1 MQAASHSRA
10 FASEHLR
17 RSHAIEFRPIASLRP
32 FTKNAR
38 THSKKQL
45 RLIGD
50 SIKAFG
56 FTNPVLIDENGV
68 ILAGHGRVEAAK
80 SLGFESVPAM
90 ILSGMSEAQKR
101 AYVLA
106 DNRIAEKA
114 GWDRELLAS
123 ELGVLVDLLP
133 MIDLDVSITGF
144 EIGEID
150 MLLEDFTAPKAD
162 PADELPPLDAR
173 KAPVTR
179 AGDLWLLGNHR
190 LLCGDVR
197 DEDAVVRLMD
207 GAEAEMVF
215 TDPPYNVKIDGNAI
229 GRGKIRHREFAM
241 ASGEMSAAEFTL
253 FLTTALGNL
262 ASASKDGAIHFI
274 CMDWRH
280 MGELLAA
287 GDAVYSELKNLC
299 VWTKTNAGQGSFY
312 RSQHELVFAFKKGE
326 AEHINSFGLGAGTA
340 ADAQRARTRAGESA
354 RLPGAGRNRAN
365 VWTYPGV
372 NSFGS
377 GRLEQLALHPTVK
390 PVAMVA
396 DAMRDCSTRGGVV
409 LDGFS
414 GSGTLFLAAEKVGRR
429 GYGVEIDPLY
439 VDVAI
444 TRWQKMTGKDAVHAE
459 SGETFDERAASVE
472 LKRERGRA

>member
-1 MQAASHSRA
+1 MQKASQPRTFPPEFPTDSRA
-10 FASEHLR
+10 VEL
-17 RSHAIEFRPIASLRP
+17 RPIASLRP
-32 FTKNAR
+32 FAKNAR
-38 THSKKQL
+38 THSKRQL
-45 RLIGD
+45 RLIAD

-56 FTNPVLIDENGV
+56 FTNPVLIDEQGL

-80 SLGFESVPAM
+80 SLGLASVPVM
-90 ILSGMSEAQKR
+90 VLSGMSEAQKR

-133 MIDLDVSITGF
+133 TIDLDVSVTGF

-150 MLLEDFTAPKAD
+150 MLLEDFTTPKPD
-162 PADELPPLDAR
+162 PADELPPVDPR
-173 KAPVTR
+173 KPPVTV
-179 AGDLWLLGNHR
+179 AGDLWLLGGHR

-197 DEDAVVRLMD
+197 DTDAVARLMD

-215 TDPPYNVKIDGNAI
+215 TDPPYNVRIDGNAM

-241 ASGEMSAAEFTL
+241 ASGEMSAAEFTQ
-253 FLTTALGNL
+253 FLTTTLGGL
-262 ASASKDGAIHFI
+262 ASVSKDGAIHFV

-287 GDAVYSELKNLC
+287 GEVVYSELKNLC
-299 VWTKTNAGQGSFY
+299 VWAKTNAGQGSFY
-312 RSQHELVFAFKKGE
+312 RSQHELVFVFKAGE
-326 AEHINSFGLGAGTA
+326 AQHLNSFGLGAGARMEAPRRA
-340 ADAQRARTRAGESA
+340 ARGMELLAAG
-354 RLPGAGRNRAN
+354 LPGAGRNRSN

-372 NSFGS
+372 NSFGA

-396 DAMRDCSTRGGVV
+396 DAMRDCSSRAGVV
-409 LDGFS
+409 LDGFA

-444 TRWQKMTGKDAVHAE
+444 ARWQKMTGKDAIHAE
-459 SGETFDERAASVE
+459 SGETFGERAAR
-472 LKRERGRA
+472 LQAG